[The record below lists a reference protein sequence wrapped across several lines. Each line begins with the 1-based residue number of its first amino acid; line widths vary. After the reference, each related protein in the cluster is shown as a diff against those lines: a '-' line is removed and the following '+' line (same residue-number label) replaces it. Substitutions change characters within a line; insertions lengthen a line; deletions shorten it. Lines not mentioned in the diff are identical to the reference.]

1 MKYIITCP
9 VCKVKFDVRIPLTHI
24 NQYHT
29 KSTDSELM
37 KIRDARREALKTK
50 QPSSEFGV
58 TAR

>member
-9 VCKVKFDVRIPLTHI
+9 VCKVKFDVRIPLMHI
-24 NQYHT
+24 NQHHA